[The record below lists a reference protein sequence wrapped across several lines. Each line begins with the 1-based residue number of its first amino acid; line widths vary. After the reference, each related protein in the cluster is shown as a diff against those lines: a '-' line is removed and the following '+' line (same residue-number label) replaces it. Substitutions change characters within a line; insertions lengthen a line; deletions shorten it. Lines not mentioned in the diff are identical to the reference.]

1 MATLE
6 DKLMGEKLEY
16 YCSSSEGEYEPDDDD
31 ADEKGGARAAQ
42 GPQAFIDPDVCPPPP
57 AAGYRSMGSTN
68 TGPKG
73 VVEDWQ
79 RFKQLQAE
87 RREES
92 DRQRIELAKKLTM
105 TTATAQEEEER
116 KKQEELEAEFAE
128 LMSEDFLQQYQKQ
141 RMAEMMRQCGHSQNF
156 GKVMNLNSH
165 EEFLNCVEKENKHT
179 TIIIHIYDK
188 SVSACGTL
196 NKCLDTLATEYPT
209 VKFAKICSS
218 VAGMSRDFRQKGL
231 PALLVYK
238 AQAVIGNFVRVTD
251 DLSDDFFPS
260 DVESFL
266 IENGIL
272 VDKNLYNLGQ

>member
-6 DKLMGEKLEY
+6 DKLLGEKLEY
-16 YCSSSEGEYEPDDDD
+16 YCSSSEGEDEPDEDGNRGPS
-31 ADEKGGARAAQ
+31 KQ

-57 AAGYRSMGSTN
+57 SAAGYRSASN

-92 DRQRIELAKKLTM
+92 ERQRIELAKKLTM

-116 KKQEELEAEFAE
+116 KKQEELDAEFAE
-128 LMSEDFLQQYQKQ
+128 LMSEDFLQQFQKQ
-141 RMAEMMRQCGHSQNF
+141 RMTEMLRQCGHSQHF
-156 GKVMNLNSH
+156 GKVLLLTSH
-165 EEFLNCVEKENKHT
+165 IEFLNCVEKENKHT
-179 TIIIHIYDK
+179 TIIIHIFDK
-188 SVSACGTL
+188 SLSACGTL
-196 NKCLDTLATEYPT
+196 NKCLDTLAMEYPT

-218 VAGMSRDFRQKGL
+218 VAGMSRDFRKKGL

-251 DLSDDFFPS
+251 DLSDDFFAS

-272 VDKNLYNLGQ
+272 VDKNLYNLQQ